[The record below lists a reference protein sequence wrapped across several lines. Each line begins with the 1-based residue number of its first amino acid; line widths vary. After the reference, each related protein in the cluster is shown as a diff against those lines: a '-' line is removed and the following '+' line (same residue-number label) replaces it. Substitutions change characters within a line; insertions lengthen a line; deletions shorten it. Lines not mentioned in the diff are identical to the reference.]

1 MISVVLAAYKG
12 EKYISEQVKSILAQ
26 LGENDELIISD
37 DYPQG
42 NTFSSIE
49 NIISSDRR
57 VRYIHGPGRGLI
69 KNFEYAISESVGDYI
84 FLSDQDD
91 VWMDGKVDAVLN
103 ELESGADVVL
113 HDALITDSALN
124 PTGETAFALNHS
136 RKGIVSNIIKNSYQ
150 GSCMA
155 FRRSLVEHIL
165 PFPDKLPMHDQWI
178 GLIGE
183 KYGVVRFL
191 NKPYILY
198 RRHNEAVSG
207 GGSSLMQKIKWR
219 LDITGCFLRR

>member
-49 NIISSDRR
+49 EIISSDRR

-91 VWMDGKVDAVLN
+91 VWMDG
-103 ELESGADVVL
+103 
-113 HDALITDSALN
+113 
-124 PTGETAFALNHS
+124 
-136 RKGIVSNIIKNSYQ
+136 R
-150 GSCMA
+150 
-155 FRRSLVEHIL
+155 
-165 PFPDKLPMHDQWI
+165 
-178 GLIGE
+178 
-183 KYGVVRFL
+183 
-191 NKPYILY
+191 
-198 RRHNEAVSG
+198 
-207 GGSSLMQKIKWR
+207 LMQYSMSLNQVR
-219 LDITGCFLRR
+219 MLFYTMH